1 MSMIE
6 ITRDVKNI
14 LLARREL
21 TCTFRGLAGKLKK
34 LEAVDMVSKQFNL
47 DGKVVV
53 PIILKNT
60 TGRPMVSG
68 TFYIYDDEK
77 LARQHLKPAIFS
89 RLEKAR
95 GGGEKTEGET
105 KEIPAEKAEEKK
117 EDKAKEAPAEKPA
130 EKKEPKD
137 TKEVKESKEPEKKES
152 KEPKKEAKESK
163 EPKKESK

>member
-6 ITRDVKNI
+6 VTRDVKNI

-21 TCTFRGLAGKLKK
+21 TCTFKGLAGRLKK

-53 PIILKNT
+53 PIILKNE
-60 TGRPMVSG
+60 TGRTMVSG

-77 LARQHLKPAIFS
+77 LARKHLKPAIFS
-89 RLEKAR
+89 RLEKAK
-95 GGGEKTEGET
+95 GGGEK
-105 KEIPAEKAEEKK
+105 EEK
-117 EDKAKEAPAEKPA
+117 KEAPAEKPA

-137 TKEVKESKEPEKKES
+137 TKEVKEAKEPEKNEAKES
-152 KEPKKEAKESK
+152 KEPKEAKEPKKEAKESK
-163 EPKKESK
+163 EPEKGSK

>member
-6 ITRDVKNI
+6 VISDVKNS

-34 LEAVDMVSKQFNL
+34 PEAVDMVSKQFNL

-53 PIILKNT
+53 PIILKNE

-77 LARQHLKPAIFS
+77 LARKHLKPAIFS
-89 RLEKAR
+89 RQEKAK
-95 GGGEKTEGET
+95 GGGEKVEGET
-105 KEIPAEKAEEKK
+105 KETPAEKAEEKK
-117 EDKAKEAPAEKPA
+117 E
-130 EKKEPKD
+130 PKD
-137 TKEVKESKEPEKKES
+137 TKKVKEAKEPEKKEAKEPKEPKEAKEPKKETKESKEPEKES
-152 KEPKKEAKESK
+152 K
-163 EPKKESK
+163 

>member
-6 ITRDVKNI
+6 VISDVKNS

-34 LEAVDMVSKQFNL
+34 PEAVDMISKQFNL

-53 PIILKNT
+53 PIILKNE

-77 LARQHLKPAIFS
+77 LARKHLKPAIFI
-89 RLEKAR
+89 RQEKAK
-95 GGGEKTEGET
+95 GGGEKEGET
-105 KEIPAEKAEEKK
+105 KEAPAQKAEEKK
-117 EDKAKEAPAEKPA
+117 VGKAKETPAEKP
-130 EKKEPKD
+130 EDKKEVRE
-137 TKEVKESKEPEKKES
+137 TKES
-152 KEPKKEAKESK
+152 KEPKKEESK
-163 EPKKESK
+163 

>member
-21 TCTFRGLAGKLKK
+21 TCTFKGLAGKLKK
-34 LEAVDMVSKQFNL
+34 PEAVDMVSKQFNL
-47 DGKVVV
+47 DGKVIV
-53 PIILKNT
+53 PIILKNE

-89 RLEKAR
+89 RLDKAK
-95 GGGEKTEGET
+95 GGGEK
-105 KEIPAEKAEEKK
+105 EEK
-117 EDKAKEAPAEKPA
+117 KEAPAEKPA

-137 TKEVKESKEPEKKES
+137 TKEVKEAKELEKKEAKES
-152 KEPKKEAKESK
+152 KESKEAKEPKKEAKESK
-163 EPKKESK
+163 EPEKESK

>member
-1 MSMIE
+1 MIE

-53 PIILKNT
+53 PIILKNE

-77 LARQHLKPAIFS
+77 LARKHLKPAIFS
-89 RLEKAR
+89 RQEKAK
-95 GGGEKTEGET
+95 GGGEKEGET
-105 KEIPAEKAEEKK
+105 KETPAEKAAEKK
-117 EDKAKEAPAEKPA
+117 EVKAKEAPAEKPE
-130 EKKEPKD
+130 EK
-137 TKEVKESKEPEKKES
+137 KEVKEAKESKES
-152 KEPKKEAKESK
+152 KEPKKEAKEPEKKAKESK
-163 EPKKESK
+163 EPKKENK

>member
-6 ITRDVKNI
+6 VISDVKNS

-21 TCTFRGLAGKLKK
+21 RCTFRGLAGKLKK
-34 LEAVDMVSKQFNL
+34 PEAVDMVSKQFNL

-77 LARQHLKPAIFS
+77 LARKHLKPAIFS
-89 RLEKAR
+89 RQEKAK
-95 GGGEKTEGET
+95 GGGEKEGEA
-105 KEIPAEKAEEKK
+105 KEAPAQKAEEKK
-117 EDKAKEAPAEKPA
+117 EPKDSKEVKEAKEP
-130 EKKEPKD
+130 EKKETKEPKEAKEPK
-137 TKEVKESKEPEKKES
+137 KEVKESKESEKK
-152 KEPKKEAKESK
+152 AKESK
-163 EPKKESK
+163 EPEKESK

>member
-6 ITRDVKNI
+6 VISDVKNS

-34 LEAVDMVSKQFNL
+34 PEAVDMVSKQFNL

-53 PIILKNT
+53 PIILKNE

-89 RLEKAR
+89 RLEKAK
-95 GGGEKTEGET
+95 GGGEKVEGET
-105 KEIPAEKAEEKK
+105 KEVPTKK
-117 EDKAKEAPAEKPA
+117 PEGK
-130 EKKEPKD
+130 
-137 TKEVKESKEPEKKES
+137 KEVKEHKES
-152 KEPKKEAKESK
+152 KEPKKEAKEPETKAGEPKEAK
-163 EPKKESK
+163 EPKKEESK

>member
-6 ITRDVKNI
+6 VISDVKNS

-34 LEAVDMVSKQFNL
+34 PEAVDMVSKQFNL

-53 PIILKNT
+53 PIILKNE

-77 LARQHLKPAIFS
+77 LARKHLKPAIFI
-89 RLEKAR
+89 RQEKAK
-95 GGGEKTEGET
+95 GGGEKEGET
-105 KEIPAEKAEEKK
+105 KEAPAKKPEEKK
-117 EDKAKEAPAEKPA
+117 EGKAKEAPAEKP
-130 EKKEPKD
+130 EDKKE
-137 TKEVKESKEPEKKES
+137 VKES
-152 KEPKKEAKESK
+152 KEPKKEAKEPEKKAKESK